1 MFNEARSNMVGRPEI
16 ASYVEDLAKELMENG
31 VSGALS
37 KRLKAEESRRVNLYN
52 EEALKEIGEKISSWL
67 ERRLSE
73 EDRRSFKKAP
83 YLLLGS
89 KERIPRPLISTPLD
103 LKDIDYVRDIGFPG
117 EPPFVRGIHPNMYRG
132 KKFTIRPIVGFGT
145 PEDTNKR
152 IHFLLRHG
160 ATGINIVF
168 DLPTIQEYDSDH
180 PYAKGQVGL
189 CGVAIDT
196 VEDMKALFKNV
207 PLNEISIS
215 LTTHYPSNTMILGSM
230 FLVAAE
236 EMGYKWEDLRGTVQN
251 DPIMEAV
258 VRTSP
263 ESLPPRAIFKI
274 HVDNIEFLRSKVPKW
289 NYVTYNGYNLREAGV
304 DEIVEIAVAF
314 STALEA
320 SLEMMRRGHRPDDFL
335 DRMAFF
341 WGIGNDFF
349 LEIARMR
356 AARRLWYRITR
367 YILGASKERSWWC
380 RFHVQTSGISL
391 TREEPLNNIAR
402 ATLHTLAGVLGGA
415 QSIHASAYDEAYS
428 IPTEAAH
435 LVSLRIQQ
443 IIQEETGITDV
454 VDPLAGSFY
463 VEWLTNEV
471 EKEVVGEMDSIWKI
485 GGIINAIEEGW
496 LHRKIAEFAY
506 REQVMLEQGVIKVVG
521 VNVYKADKTL
531 TPPIDVFRYPED
543 AEERQ
548 RRKLETI
555 RSLRSKE
562 RVENSLARIVEAAA
576 RGENLF
582 PYVIDAVR
590 ERATE
595 GEIFNI
601 FKKIYGIW
609 RPRISI

>member
-1 MFNEARSNMVGRPEI
+1 MASDEGGEVPEKGR
-16 ASYVEDLAKELMENG
+16 AAEDLAGELVRDG
-31 VSGALS
+31 VSRALARRLGDEGVRRVGLYS
-37 KRLKAEESRRVNLYN
+37 EEAISELRERFSLWFEKRLSD
-52 EEALKEIGEKISSWL
+52 
-67 ERRLSE
+67 
-73 EDRRSFKKAP
+73 EDRRSFRKHLH
-83 YLLLGS
+83 LLLGS
-89 KERIPRPLISTPLD
+89 KERIPRQLVITPLD
-103 LKDIDYVRDIGFPG
+103 ISDLDYVRDIGLPG
-117 EPPFVRGIHPNMYRG
+117 DVPFTRGIHPNMYRG
-132 KKFTIRPIVGFGT
+132 KRFTIRPIVGFGT
-145 PEDTNKR
+145 PEDTNDR
-152 IHFLLRHG
+152 IHFLLKHG

-196 VEDMKALFKNV
+196 VEDMKALFKGV
-207 PLNEISIS
+207 PLNEISVS
-215 LTTHYPSNTMILGSM
+215 LTTHYPSNTMILASM

-236 EMGYKWEDLRGTVQN
+236 EMGYRWEELRGTVQN

-263 ESLPPRAIFKI
+263 EALPPRAIFKI
-274 HVDNIEFLRSKVPKW
+274 HVDNIEFLRGRVPKW

-304 DEIVEIAVAF
+304 DEITEIAVAF
-314 STALEA
+314 SNALEA
-320 SLEMMRRGHRPDDFL
+320 SIEMIRRGHSPDDFL

-356 AARRLWYRITR
+356 AARRLWYRLAR
-367 YILGASKERSWWC
+367 YVLGASRERSWWC

-402 ATLHTLAGVLGGA
+402 STLHALAGVLGGA

-443 IIQEETGITDV
+443 IIQEETGVTEV

-463 VEWLTNEV
+463 VEWLTNLV
-471 EKEVVGEMDSIWKI
+471 EKEVLGEMDTIWRM
-485 GGIINAIEEGW
+485 GGLVRAIEEGW
-496 LHRKIAEFAY
+496 LHRRIAEFAY
-506 REQVMLEQGVIKVVG
+506 REQLMLEQGVIRVVG
-521 VNVYKADKTL
+521 VNLYRADSAS

-548 RRKLETI
+548 RRKLEAVKGS
-555 RSLRSKE
+555 RSGE
-562 RVENSLARIVEAAA
+562 RVSNALARIEEAAA

-582 PYVIDAVR
+582 PYVVEAVR

-595 GEIFNI
+595 GEIFGV
-601 FKKIYGIW
+601 FKKIYGVW
-609 RPRISI
+609 RPRIGL